1 MKKSPRV
8 KAFDAAY
15 YDRYYESSDTRV
27 QGASE
32 VKNLGQFVVSFARWS
47 GAEIQSVLDIGA
59 GAGLLRDW
67 FKKEHR
73 KVAYRSTEVSA
84 YACKKYGHERRDIS
98 TWKAKAKFDLIVC
111 QGVLPYLDNAAC
123 KKAIANIGAMS
134 QGFFYL
140 EAITTRDAKEIC
152 DTDKTDTAVHMRS
165 DAFYRKALAP
175 HFVQLGC
182 GLFYSR
188 KGPHLFYDLEKASR

>member
-1 MKKSPRV
+1 MKKSSRAG
-8 KAFDAAY
+8 AFDAAY
-15 YDRYYESSDTRV
+15 YDRYYESSETRV

-32 VKNLGQFVVSFARWS
+32 VRNLGQFIVSFARWS
-47 GAEIQSVLDIGA
+47 GAEIGNVLDIGA

-73 KVAYRSTEVSA
+73 NVAYRSTEVSA
-84 YACKKYGHERRDIS
+84 YACKRYGHERRDIS
-98 TWKAKAKFDLIVC
+98 TWRANETFDLIVC
-111 QGVLPYLDNAAC
+111 QGVLPYLNDAAC
-123 KKAIANIGAMS
+123 KKAITNIGTMS
-134 QGFFYL
+134 RGFFYL
-140 EAITTRDAKEIC
+140 EAITKRDTKEVC
-152 DTDKTDTAVHMRS
+152 DVEKTDTAVHLRS
-165 DAFYRKALAP
+165 DSFYRKALAP